1 LKVCIPTMGDKG
13 LDEEVGAHFGRVPTY
28 TIIDTETNNVEV
40 VKNNSEHMGG
50 VGLPAE
56 ILASLGIDV
65 LVCSGLGRRAIMLLT
80 EKKISVYKGAQGTVR
95 ETYDKWKNGQLP
107 AVNSIEDACQQH
119 EFRQHDHK
127 PGESCQKHV

>member
-1 LKVCIPTMGDKG
+1 MKVCIPTMGDKG

-56 ILASLGIDV
+56 ILASLG
-65 LVCSGLGRRAIMLLT
+65 
-80 EKKISVYKGAQGTVR
+80 
-95 ETYDKWKNGQLP
+95 
-107 AVNSIEDACQQH
+107 
-119 EFRQHDHK
+119 
-127 PGESCQKHV
+127 